1 MTLSPESER
10 SAEVRRTTAE
20 TDITVRIHLDG
31 TGQHKLATGVGFLDH
46 MLAQLAC
53 HSLVDIE
60 VQARGDLHIDAHHTV
75 EDCALALGSAFRQA
89 LGART
94 GIQRMASAWVPM
106 DEALA
111 FVALDFSGRGVAV
124 IEAEFSAPSLG
135 SLPTSLIAHFLDS
148 FAREAGVNLHAR
160 ICAGRDD
167 HHKAEALFKAL
178 ARAVREA
185 VQPDP
190 RRAGIPS
197 TKGSLQP

>member
-1 MTLSPESER
+1 
-10 SAEVRRTTAE
+10 
-20 TDITVRIHLDG
+20 
-31 TGQHKLATGVGFLDH
+31 
-46 MLAQLAC
+46 
-53 HSLVDIE
+53 
-60 VQARGDLHIDAHHTV
+60 
-75 EDCALALGSAFRQA
+75 
-89 LGART
+89 
-94 GIQRMASAWVPM
+94 
-106 DEALA
+106 
-111 FVALDFSGRGVAV
+111 V